1 MLARTITHA
10 LVGLDARKVE
20 VEAHLQNGIPGLA
33 IVGLADRA
41 CQEAKH
47 RVRSGIASAELE
59 WPSRRITVNLAPA
72 GLRKEGSGFDL
83 PIALAILAASRQLPT
98 DSLQG
103 HAAIGELALDGRLR
117 PVRGALA
124 AAEGAR
130 TAGLKR
136 LVCAAESAAEAALAG
151 VEPIPARHLAEVVS
165 YLRGETDPP
174 PVEHSPNGAP
184 PASDELDLGDVRGQE
199 RARRALELAAAGGH
213 NLLLAGPPGTGK
225 SMLARR
231 LPGILPPLT
240 AEEALE
246 VTRIY
251 SVAGMLSPDRPLI
264 RRRPFRMPHQS
275 ASVAAIVGG
284 GPGPRPGEATLAHH
298 GVLFLDEL
306 PEFQRPALEALRQ
319 PLEDGLVS
327 IARAEG
333 RALFPARFQLV
344 AAMNMCPC
352 GGRGDPAAECAC
364 SAQRLAAFREKLSRA
379 LVDRFDLVVA
389 VPRSRAVELAAGA
402 GESSEAVR
410 TRVAAARERIRAGP
424 LPRTRPASELLDRAV
439 ERLPLSGRGRARV
452 ARVARTIAALAG
464 GDAVGE
470 EHIAEAL
477 AYRSPRELTA

>member
-1 MLARTITHA
+1 VLARTVTHA
-10 LVGLDARKVE
+10 LVGLDARRVE

-83 PIALAILAASRQLPT
+83 PIALAILAASRQLPI
-98 DSLQG
+98 DSLSG
-103 HAAIGELALDGRLR
+103 LAAIGELALDGRLR
-117 PVRGALA
+117 PVRGVLA

-130 TAGLKR
+130 HSGLNR

-151 VEPIPARHLAEVVS
+151 VDPVPARHLAEVVS
-165 YLRGETDPP
+165 YLRGETEPA
-174 PVEHSPNGAP
+174 PVEHSTNGAAP
-184 PASDELDLGDVRGQE
+184 PGNELDLADVRGQD

-240 AEEALE
+240 TEEALE

-251 SVAGMLSPDRPLI
+251 SVAGLLSSDQPLV

-275 ASVAAIVGG
+275 SSVPAIVGG

-333 RALFPARFQLV
+333 HALFPARFQLV

-352 GGRGDPAAECAC
+352 GGRGDPAAECVC
-364 SAQRLAAFREKLSRA
+364 SPQKLASFREKLSRA
-379 LVDRFDLVVA
+379 LLDRFDLVVA
-389 VPRSRAVELAAGA
+389 VPRSRAAELSGRP
-402 GESSEAVR
+402 GESSEPVR
-410 TRVAAARERIRAGP
+410 ARIIAARERLRAGP
-424 LPRTRPASELLDRAV
+424 LPRTDAASELLDQAV

-464 GDAVGE
+464 AGAVAE

-477 AYRSPRELTA
+477 AYRSPRELVS